1 MQFLQSLLNS
11 QPPVLFMVAGIL
23 FLAIAVVGSVRTYFD
38 PGIYG
43 RVASGVLGVALVI
56 LGLYLNGRRQPSS
69 NPPVVATPST
79 QQSQAATSQTA
90 PFHEPTHPHH
100 APDGAQLNNVVPQL
114 TSTVCKF
121 NSGFGPVAGKT
132 YDYAP
137 LAALPVGSPCQDGL
151 GSIGIIIAR
160 PSGPVPSGMSTM
172 CKFTNGPAAGTTRDF
187 APLTGLA
194 IGAPCQDGMGDIGI
208 IIPR

>member
-1 MQFLQSLLNS
+1 
-11 QPPVLFMVAGIL
+11 MVAGIL
-23 FLAIAVVGSVRTYFD
+23 FLAIAVVGSVKTYFD
-38 PGIYG
+38 PGMYG

-56 LGLYLNGRRQPSS
+56 LGLYLNGRQQPSP
-69 NPPVVATPST
+69 NPPVVVTPSKQQT
-79 QQSQAATSQTA
+79 QADMSQTA
-90 PFHEPTHPHH
+90 PVHEPTHAHH
-100 APDGAQLNNVVPQL
+100 APDGATHNIVMPQP

-121 NSGFGPVAGKT
+121 NSGFGPAAGKT

-151 GSIGIIIAR
+151 GSIGIIIER

-187 APLTGLA
+187 APLAGLA
-194 IGAPCQDGMGDIGI
+194 IGAPCQDGMGDTGI
-208 IIPR
+208 IIPH